1 MSRGWFLIICGSR
14 KRGELVLGDQVSGDQ
29 VPARTCVV
37 QCLDWPIV
45 AAFVRDPSLR
55 DIAVVVRERIGARD
69 VVRGAS
75 CAARAL
81 GVRIGMRRREAEA
94 CCADVQGVTNL
105 VVLDV
110 DTAHEARVFEAVAR
124 AIEQLTPRLELDV
137 PGRLSFATR
146 GPSRYFGGDE
156 LLRVEV
162 MRVVCESL
170 LMIDAQQVRV
180 GIADGRFAARLAA
193 RMNRVIG
200 PGESKGFVAP
210 FPVAALADVELAG
223 MLDRLGL
230 ATLGAFAAL
239 PTAAVLSR
247 FGTHGARLHVLA
259 SGHDPA
265 PLNLNLVPAD
275 CSATIELDPPV
286 ARVDAVAFAAKMLA
300 DRIVAQ
306 LADRGLACTR
316 VLVEA
321 ETEYGEQLSR
331 SWRHDDGFQP
341 VALAERVRWQLDGWL
356 QASTAS
362 NSLAVSDVRAYQDL
376 AVMGESGLDS
386 TTGALTRL
394 RLEPEEVVAIPARQL
409 GFFGGDPAAAMKA
422 DRVLSRVQG
431 MLGYAAVGTM
441 VQQGGRTPNEQIAFV
456 PWGEPRV
463 GTRPLCVNGEVPAW
477 PGAVPGP
484 YPARVFCP
492 GIAARLVDCEGVA
505 VRVSIRGEVV
515 AWPHRLQ
522 CEVLPGGG
530 GLIARCEGPWPSDV
544 RWWDGSQHQRCV
556 RWRIVMDS
564 GVTVL
569 ASARTN
575 AVTVDALYD

>member
-1 MSRGWFLIICGSR
+1 MTR
-14 KRGELVLGDQVSGDQ
+14 VSG
-29 VPARTCVV
+29 VLMPARTCVV

-45 AAFVRDPSLR
+45 AAFVRDPSLC
-55 DIAVVVRERIGARD
+55 DVAVVVRERVGARD
-69 VVRGAS
+69 IVRGAS
-75 CAARAL
+75 FAARKL

-94 CCADVQGVTNL
+94 CCADAQGATHL

-110 DTAHEARVFEAVAR
+110 DTAHEARVFEVVAR

-137 PGRLSFATR
+137 PGRLNFATR
-146 GPSRYFGGDE
+146 GPSRYFGGDD
-156 LLRVEV
+156 LLQAEV
-162 MRVVCESL
+162 LRVVCASL
-170 LMIDAQQVRV
+170 LTIDARQVRV

-193 RMNRVIG
+193 RMNRVIA
-200 PGESKGFVAP
+200 PGGSKDFVAP
-210 FPVAALADVELAG
+210 FPVAALADVELG
-223 MLDRLGL
+223 EMLERLGL
-230 ATLGAFAAL
+230 STLGAFAAL
-239 PTAAVLSR
+239 PPDAVLSR

-259 SGHDPA
+259 SGYDPT
-265 PLNLNLVPAD
+265 PLNLNSVPAD

-286 ARVDAVAFAAKMLA
+286 ARVDAVAFAAKTLA

-356 QASTAS
+356 QARSP
-362 NSLAVSDVRAYQDL
+362 SLAVGDMRAYQDM
-376 AVMGESGLDS
+376 AAMGESGLDS

-431 MLGYAAVGTM
+431 MLGYGAVGTM
-441 VQQGGRTPNEQIAFV
+441 VQQGGRTPHEQIAFV

-463 GTRPLCVNGEVPAW
+463 GTRPLCVNGETPAW

-484 YPARVFCP
+484 YPARVFSP
-492 GIAARLVDCEGVA
+492 GITAYLADCDGVA
-505 VRVSIRGEVV
+505 VRVSVRGEVA

-530 GLIARCEGPWPSDV
+530 GLIISCEGPWPSDV
-544 RWWDGSQHQRCV
+544 RWWDGNQHQRCV
-556 RWRIVMDS
+556 RWRIGLES
-564 GVTVL
+564 GVTALV
-569 ASARTN
+569 SARTN
-575 AVTVDALYD
+575 TVTVDALYD